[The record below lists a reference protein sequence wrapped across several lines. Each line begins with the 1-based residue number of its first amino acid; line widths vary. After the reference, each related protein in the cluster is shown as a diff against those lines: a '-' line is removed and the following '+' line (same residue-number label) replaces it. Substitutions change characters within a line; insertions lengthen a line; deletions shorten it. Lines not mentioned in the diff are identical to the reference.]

1 LEQLKC
7 WLEDLMAGMAC
18 SGNQEACLDLLK
30 KCGGSCAR
38 RNVLPEL
45 MSLKEELAGVS
56 DMKKVTDLIHS
67 RTGAECIPETNG
79 FTLIYNRGK
88 GCDCALVGEGYIS
101 SPIFCSCTM
110 GFHETVWSTVFDR
123 PVKVELLETFLRG
136 GNCCSQKITFQ

>member
-1 LEQLKC
+1 
-7 WLEDLMAGMAC
+7 MAGMAC

-101 SPIFCSCTM
+101 SPIFFSCTM